1 MNEPTFPPD
10 VIEAKNMV
18 AAIVESIGKIDEWL
32 HGEADEKI
40 HELFGKWG
48 KLCAETESAKSR
60 KFCGA
65 CEEILKECISFRNDI
80 VAKSQAF
87 TNTVEIDLEDINDKA
102 GDNEAIKILLS
113 HAIGE
118 LWNKAELPRLLFL
131 FDKSAELETSIRDMI
146 KYAMSA

>member
-1 MNEPTFPPD
+1 MNETTLSPD
-10 VIEAKNMV
+10 VMEAKNMV
-18 AAIVESIGKIDEWL
+18 ANIVESIGRIDEWL
-32 HGEADEKI
+32 HKEANEKI

-60 KFCGA
+60 KFCGE
-65 CEEILKECISFRNDI
+65 CEEILKECASFRNDI
-80 VAKSQAF
+80 AAKSEAF
-87 TNTVEIDLEDINDKA
+87 TNMVEIDLEDINDKA

-118 LWNKAELPRLLFL
+118 LWNKAEVPRLLFL